1 MNSVNKLNRHVDS
14 DPTFW
19 IFTGL
24 FLVTVYI
31 QPNLT
36 DPFNSPKMWILS
48 VIASWLFGYILIF
61 RRIIFKEK
69 LKFNVIFW
77 IGIFVFSVIITSL
90 FSEFKYTAIFGEA
103 QRRNGLITY
112 ISLSTFFLASS
123 MFIRISN
130 VGKLIITSY
139 LVATISASYAL
150 MQISGNDF
158 LEWNNPYNPIITTVG
173 NPNFAAALM
182 AIVGVISFASIF
194 VTSYKPQL
202 RIFAGILTFMLLI
215 SIYLSDARQGLL
227 SYGIGVGVFLV
238 FWIVKKSKK
247 LGVLAI
253 TGSFIVFTFSIFGM
267 LQIGPLER
275 FLYKP
280 SVTVRGYYW
289 RAAFEMFKE
298 HPLFGV
304 GMDRYGYYFKEY
316 RLPGYPLKYGFEL
329 NSTNAHNTFLQ
340 FFATGGVLLGISYLA
355 LNLFV
360 LKRALYALKKYSGNQ
375 KIIFTGVFSAWIAFH
390 SQSFV
395 SIDNIGVSIWGWV
408 LGGTLVGLSQP
419 EPSEKNLE
427 QGILGRKRNQLN
439 TSRALISGSMGVCM
453 LILSSVLYQGES
465 NSFKTKTSFNL
476 QDQKTREFFRNLQL
490 KAINTP
496 LIDPQYS
503 FNSAIDLIRG
513 DFLEDGI
520 REIHKIQLEDPR
532 NLDALIALSTIYEQ
546 KGEILKAIEYR
557 KQLASLDKWN
567 AANYLALGKD
577 YKSIG
582 DIANSK
588 IMLDTILSFASN
600 HPIATQAKLELA
612 P

>member
-1 MNSVNKLNRHVDS
+1 MNSANKLSRHVDS

-19 IFTGL
+19 ILTGL
-24 FLVTVYI
+24 FLVTMYF

-48 VIASWLFGYILIF
+48 VIASWLLGYVLIF
-61 RRIIFKEK
+61 RRIIFREN
-69 LKFNVIFW
+69 LKFSVIFW
-77 IGIFVFSVIITSL
+77 VAFFVISLVIASL
-90 FSEFKYTAIFGEA
+90 FTEFKHTAIFGVA

-112 ISLSTFFLASS
+112 MSLSVIFLASS
-123 MFIRISN
+123 MFMRFSN
-130 VGKLIITSY
+130 VRKLLTTTY
-139 LVATISASYAL
+139 LVATISMTYAL
-150 MQISGNDF
+150 IQISGNDF
-158 LEWNNPYNPIITTVG
+158 FKWNNPYNPIITTVG

-182 AIVGVISFASIF
+182 AIVGVICFASIF
-194 VTSYKPQL
+194 VTSYKL
-202 RIFAGILTFMLLI
+202 GFRILAGVLNFLLLVA
-215 SIYLSDARQGLL
+215 IYLSDARQGLL
-227 SYGIGVGVFLV
+227 SYGIGVGIFLI
-238 FWIVKKSKK
+238 FWIVMKNKK
-247 LGVLAI
+247 LGLIAI
-253 TGSFIVFTFSIFGM
+253 LTGLIMFVTSIFGM

-289 RAAFEMFKE
+289 RAAIEMFKE
-298 HPLFGV
+298 HPIFGV
-304 GMDRYGYYFKEY
+304 GIDRYGSYFKEF
-316 RLPGYPLKYGFEL
+316 RLPGYPLNYGFEL
-329 NSTNAHNTFLQ
+329 ASTNAHNTFLQ
-340 FFATGGVLLGISYLA
+340 FFATGGLPLGISYLA
-355 LNLFV
+355 LNIFV
-360 LKRALYALKKYSGNQ
+360 LKRSLSSLKKYSGNQ
-375 KIIFTGVFSAWIAFH
+375 RVIFTGILSAWVAFH
-390 SQSFV
+390 SQSLV

-419 EPSEKNLE
+419 EPAEKNLG
-427 QGILGRKRNQLN
+427 QSAYGRTKNQLN
-439 TSRALISGSMGVCM
+439 TSRALISGTVAICM
-453 LILSSVLYQGES
+453 LILSAVLYQGEN

-520 REIHKIQLEDPR
+520 STIQRIHLADPR
-532 NLDALIALSTIYEQ
+532 DLDALVALSTIYEQ
-546 KGEILKAIEYR
+546 KNEIPRAIEYR
-557 KQLASLDKWN
+557 KQLAHLDKWN
-567 AANYLALGKD
+567 ASNYLALGKD
-577 YKSIG
+577 YKAIG